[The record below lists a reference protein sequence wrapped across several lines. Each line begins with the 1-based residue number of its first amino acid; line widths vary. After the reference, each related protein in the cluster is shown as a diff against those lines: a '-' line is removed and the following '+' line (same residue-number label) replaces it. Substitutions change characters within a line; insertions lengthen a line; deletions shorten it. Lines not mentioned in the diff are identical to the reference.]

1 MATLLKTLTPESVGT
16 VGAFPFQ
23 WRCLAPGCYL
33 TTPIG
38 CEYQETAES
47 VGGLHVAVTGHSVV
61 IEALD
66 EGTR

>member
-1 MATLLKTLTPESVGT
+1 MATLLKTLTPESVRT
-16 VGAFPFQ
+16 ACACSFQ
-23 WRCLAPGCYL
+23 WRCLTPGCYL

-38 CEYQETAES
+38 CEYQVTAES

-61 IEALD
+61 IEALN